1 MPDQK
6 SADLLYGY
14 AEIGDY
20 LGLTDRQ
27 VEAMADKD
35 ESDLPIF
42 SIGRRRC
49 ALKSRLDAWLA
60 KQADKQAL
68 DRLADDGGKAE

>member
-1 MPDQK
+1 MTDNQ

-14 AEIGDY
+14 AEIGEY
-20 LGLTDRQ
+20 LGLGERQ
-27 VEAMADKD
+27 VKHLAEADD
-35 ESDLPIF
+35 SDFPCF

-60 KQADKQAL
+60 KQADTVAL
-68 DRLADDGGKAE
+68 DRLADDGGKPE